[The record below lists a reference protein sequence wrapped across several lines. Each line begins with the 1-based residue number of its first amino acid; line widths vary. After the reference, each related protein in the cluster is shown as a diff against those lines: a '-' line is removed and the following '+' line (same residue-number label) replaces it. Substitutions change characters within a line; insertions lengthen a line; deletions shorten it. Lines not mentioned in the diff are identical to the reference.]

1 VKKSEEEEGEGVR
14 TSTPWHLLLPILVC
28 ACVLGRPVCVWGQS
42 EAKAAAK
49 PEQPSTAKAQST
61 ADEKWE
67 VLFDGKS
74 LAGWK
79 RTEFGGGGDASVEG
93 GVFVV
98 DQGEELSGV
107 NWTRAFP
114 KMNYEVELEAQRR
127 TGLDFFCALTF
138 PVNER
143 FVTFVVGGWGGST
156 VGISSVNRKDASQNE
171 TSTIR
176 HFKDNR
182 WYKIRV
188 KVEQESIQAWIDEER
203 VVDLDIR
210 GKELDLRTGE
220 IDLSVPLGI
229 ATFRTT
235 AAFKDVLFHRISGK

>member
-1 VKKSEEEEGEGVR
+1 VKTRLWEDGKGVQI
-14 TSTPWHLLLPILVC
+14 STLRHLSAIFFVMAQIWAPFAQVQ
-28 ACVLGRPVCVWGQS
+28 AQP
-42 EAKAAAK
+42 EPAAA
-49 PEQPSTAKAQST
+49 P
-61 ADEKWE
+61 KWE
-67 VLFDGKS
+67 ALFDGKS
-74 LAGWK
+74 LGGWK
-79 RTEFGGGGDASVEG
+79 RTDFGGGGEAAVED
-93 GVFVV
+93 GVLVV

-114 KMNYEVELEAQRR
+114 KMNYEIELEAQRR
-127 TGLDFFCALTF
+127 SGLDFFCAVTF

-156 VGISSVNRKDASQNE
+156 VGISSINRKDASENE

-188 KVEQESIQAWIDEER
+188 KVEPERIQTWIDEER
-203 VVDLDIR
+203 VVDLETR
-210 GKELDLRTGE
+210 GKDLGLRTGE
-220 IDLSVPLGI
+220 IDLSVPLGL

-235 AAFKDVLFHRISGK
+235 AAFKNVRLHRITGN

>member
-1 VKKSEEEEGEGVR
+1 MAR
-14 TSTPWHLLLPILVC
+14 
-28 ACVLGRPVCVWGQS
+28 
-42 EAKAAAK
+42 
-49 PEQPSTAKAQST
+49 
-61 ADEKWE
+61 WE
-67 VLFDGKS
+67 SVFDGKS
-74 LAGWK
+74 LGGWK
-79 RTEFGGGGDASVEG
+79 RTEFGGGGEVRVEDSVLI
-93 GVFVV
+93 V
-98 DQGEELSGV
+98 DQGEELSGF
-107 NWTRAFP
+107 NWTRGFP

-127 TGLDFFCALTF
+127 TGLDFFCAVTF

-156 VGISSVNRKDASQNE
+156 VGISSINKQDASQNE

-188 KVEQESIQAWIDEER
+188 RVEPSHLQAWIDDER
-203 VVDLDIR
+203 VVDLDTR

-229 ATFRTT
+229 STFRTT
-235 AAFKDVLFHRISGK
+235 AAFRELKLRRISPN